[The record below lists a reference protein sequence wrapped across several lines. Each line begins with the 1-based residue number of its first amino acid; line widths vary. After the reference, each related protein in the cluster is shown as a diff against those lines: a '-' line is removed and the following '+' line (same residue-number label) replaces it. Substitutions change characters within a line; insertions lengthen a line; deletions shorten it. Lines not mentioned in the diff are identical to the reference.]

1 MRRALIIPAERFIMR
16 LHKLARSLDVPPSAM
31 LDALRQAG
39 LGARFGSPMT
49 HVLDDDLPEIFRAC
63 EQYIPELVLSP
74 EQLELAHGFAEEV
87 VHVKARARDA
97 TIEAHIPQAIPK
109 PVHPPFDVSWS
120 TFLDQIGEIAGGGSL
135 RTSTRLGYDSGEG
148 EVRLLAESV
157 ASRRVMARRRLA
169 VDTLYSAYGAFDHTV
184 ILDLFLFEVSESL
197 QGDLH
202 AGDSSLILALQGHL
216 KHMFPVSVDE
226 DELTQGLAGN
236 SPEITTGLSVDD
248 VALRL
253 RFDFNVAEQVGKYSN
268 IDAFGTEEFQ
278 EMEQMIRGE
287 VPMNYRRLKKI
298 YEDERLTMQSAL
310 PHELLRSDE
319 ALVEMARTHL
329 GDGAEFTLI
338 DLFGSNE
345 NSRYE
350 FFIVASAQ
358 HAIGYVTIREL

>member
-1 MRRALIIPAERFIMR
+1 MR
-16 LHKLARSLDVPPSAM
+16 LHKLARSLDVPPSTV

-74 EQLELAHGFAEEV
+74 EQLELAHGFAEEE

-109 PVHPPFDVSWS
+109 PVHAPFDVSWS

-169 VDTLYSAYGAFDHTV
+169 VDTLYSEYGAFDNTV
-184 ILDLFLFEVSESL
+184 ILDLFLFEVSEPL
-197 QGDLH
+197 QDDLH
-202 AGDSSLILALQGHL
+202 AGDASLILALQGHL
-216 KHMFPVSVDE
+216 KHMFPVNIDE
-226 DELTQGLAGN
+226 EELAQGLAGGA
-236 SPEITTGLSVDD
+236 SEVTRGLSFED
-248 VALRL
+248 VASRL
-253 RFDFNVAEQVGKYSN
+253 RFDFNVAEQVGKYSSVE
-268 IDAFGTEEFQ
+268 AFGAEEFQ
-278 EMEQMIRGE
+278 ELEQMMRGE
-287 VPMNYRRLKKI
+287 VPMNYRRLKTI
-298 YEDERLTMQSAL
+298 YENERLTMQSAL
-310 PHELLRSDE
+310 PYELLRSE
-319 ALVEMARTHL
+319 QALVEMVRTHL
-329 GDGAEFTLI
+329 DDDADFTLI

-345 NSRYE
+345 NSRYAC
-350 FFIVASAQ
+350 FIVAGAQ
-358 HAIGYVTIREL
+358 HAIGYVTVREL